1 MVTLM
6 IIMIM
11 MMMIMITIM
20 MLMVMRRMKP
30 SLWLKILSKLISPV
44 FSRYLI
50 ITDLTIIPISIQV
63 LIKSIS
69 ILISQKNYT
78 SDQPHAR
85 IWQDDLFARPSS
97 WKIFFAL
104 FCSILLCLKRL
115 RLIYLACIYFFPL
128 PSGSSPKRLLF
139 SSFNSFAILIFVST
153 LTDKIFITD
162 VFLKSLLL

>member
-1 MVTLM
+1 M
-6 IIMIM
+6 IIMIRM
-11 MMMIMITIM
+11 MMMVIMIMIL
-20 MLMVMRRMKP
+20 MLMMMRRRKP

-63 LIKSIS
+63 LIKSTS

-97 WKIFFAL
+97 WKIVFCTFLFNFTLFEAFA
-104 FCSILLCLKRL
+104 FD
-115 RLIYLACIYFFPL
+115 L
-128 PSGSSPKRLLF
+128 PGVHLLF
-139 SSFNSFAILIFVST
+139 SIAI
-153 LTDKIFITD
+153 K
-162 VFLKSLLL
+162 

>member
-1 MVTLM
+1 M

-11 MMMIMITIM
+11 MMMIMIMIM
-20 MLMVMRRMKP
+20 MLMIMRGKP

-97 WKIFFAL
+97 WKIVFCTFLFNFTLFEAFA
-104 FCSILLCLKRL
+104 FD
-115 RLIYLACIYFFPL
+115 L
-128 PSGSSPKRLLF
+128 PGVHLLF
-139 SSFNSFAILIFVST
+139 SIAIR
-153 LTDKIFITD
+153 
-162 VFLKSLLL
+162 

>member
-20 MLMVMRRMKP
+20 ILMVMRRMKP

-69 ILISQKNYT
+69 ILISQKKLYIRPT
-78 SDQPHAR
+78 SHS
-85 IWQDDLFARPSS
+85 DLAGRSFCSPAQLENSF
-97 WKIFFAL
+97 FFAL

-128 PSGSSPKRLLF
+128 PSGSSP
-139 SSFNSFAILIFVST
+139 
-153 LTDKIFITD
+153 
-162 VFLKSLLL
+162 

>member
-97 WKIFFAL
+97 WKIVFCTFLFNFTLFEAFA
-104 FCSILLCLKRL
+104 FNI
-115 RLIYLACIYFFPL
+115 P
-128 PSGSSPKRLLF
+128 GVHLLF
-139 SSFNSFAILIFVST
+139 SIAIR
-153 LTDKIFITD
+153 
-162 VFLKSLLL
+162 

>member
-1 MVTLM
+1 M

-11 MMMIMITIM
+11 MMMIMITII

-50 ITDLTIIPISIQV
+50 ITDLPIIPISIQV
-63 LIKSIS
+63 VIKSIS

-78 SDQPHAR
+78 FDQPHAR

-97 WKIFFAL
+97 WKIVFFAL
-104 FCSILLCLKRL
+104 FCLILLCLKRL

-128 PSGSSPKRLLF
+128 PSNSSPKK
-139 SSFNSFAILIFVST
+139 IVIFK
-153 LTDKIFITD
+153 L
-162 VFLKSLLL
+162 

>member
-11 MMMIMITIM
+11 MMIMTIL
-20 MLMVMRRMKP
+20 MLMMMRRRKP

-69 ILISQKNYT
+69 ILISQRNYT
-78 SDQPHAR
+78 FDQQPHAR

-97 WKIFFAL
+97 WKIVFCTSLFNFTLFEAFA
-104 FCSILLCLKRL
+104 FD
-115 RLIYLACIYFFPL
+115 L
-128 PSGSSPKRLLF
+128 PGVHLLF
-139 SSFNSFAILIFVST
+139 SIAI
-153 LTDKIFITD
+153 K
-162 VFLKSLLL
+162 

>member
-1 MVTLM
+1 MLM
-6 IIMIM
+6 MIMMM

-20 MLMVMRRMKP
+20 MLMMMEP

-85 IWQDDLFARPSS
+85 IWQDDLFARPRS
-97 WKIFFAL
+97 WKIVFFAL
-104 FCSILLCLKRL
+104 FCSISLCLKPL

-128 PSGSSPKRLLF
+128 PSNSSPKK
-139 SSFNSFAILIFVST
+139 IIVIFK
-153 LTDKIFITD
+153 L
-162 VFLKSLLL
+162 

>member
-11 MMMIMITIM
+11 MAMITIM
-20 MLMVMRRMKP
+20 MLMMMRRMKP

-50 ITDLTIIPISIQV
+50 ITDLTIIKISFQV

-97 WKIFFAL
+97 WKIVFCTFLFNFTLFEAFA
-104 FCSILLCLKRL
+104 FN
-115 RLIYLACIYFFPL
+115 L
-128 PSGSSPKRLLF
+128 PGVHLLF
-139 SSFNSFAILIFVST
+139 SIAIR
-153 LTDKIFITD
+153 
-162 VFLKSLLL
+162 

>member
-1 MVTLM
+1 MVMFM

-11 MMMIMITIM
+11 MMMIMVTIM
-20 MLMVMRRMKP
+20 ILMMMMRRKP

-63 LIKSIS
+63 LIKSTS

-97 WKIFFAL
+97 WKIVFCTFLFNFTLFEAFA
-104 FCSILLCLKRL
+104 FNI
-115 RLIYLACIYFFPL
+115 P
-128 PSGSSPKRLLF
+128 GVHLLF
-139 SSFNSFAILIFVST
+139 SIAIR
-153 LTDKIFITD
+153 
-162 VFLKSLLL
+162 

>member
-11 MMMIMITIM
+11 MMIMTIL
-20 MLMVMRRMKP
+20 MLMMMRRRKP

-63 LIKSIS
+63 LIKSTS

-97 WKIFFAL
+97 WKIVFFCTFLLNFTL
-104 FCSILLCLKRL
+104 FE
-115 RLIYLACIYFFPL
+115 AFAFDL
-128 PSGSSPKRLLF
+128 PGVHLLF
-139 SSFNSFAILIFVST
+139 SIAI
-153 LTDKIFITD
+153 K
-162 VFLKSLLL
+162 

>member
-6 IIMIM
+6 IIMNM

-69 ILISQKNYT
+69 ILISQRNYT
-78 SDQPHAR
+78 FDQQPHAR

-97 WKIFFAL
+97 WKIFFCTFL
-104 FCSILLCLKRL
+104 FNLTLFE
-115 RLIYLACIYFFPL
+115 AFAFNL
-128 PSGSSPKRLLF
+128 PGVHLLF
-139 SSFNSFAILIFVST
+139 SIAI
-153 LTDKIFITD
+153 K
-162 VFLKSLLL
+162 